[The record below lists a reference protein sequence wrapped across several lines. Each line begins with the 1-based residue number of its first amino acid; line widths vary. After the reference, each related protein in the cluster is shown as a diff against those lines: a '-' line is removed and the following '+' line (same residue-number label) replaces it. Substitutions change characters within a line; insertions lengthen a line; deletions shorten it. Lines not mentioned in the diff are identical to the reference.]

1 MSFVFY
7 DTETTG
13 ISTDFDQILQFA
25 AIRTD
30 ADLREIDRFEMRCR
44 LLPHVVP
51 HPAALKVTGM
61 SISQV
66 TDPALPCHYEL
77 VRAIRNKLLSWSP
90 SIFVG
95 YNSMNFDEH
104 LLRQALFR
112 NLHPPY
118 LTNTDG
124 NCRADAMLLVQ
135 AATQFSPGCLS
146 VPIGAKGK
154 PVFKLDQ
161 LAPANG
167 FNHANAHDALADVEA
182 TIHIA
187 RCVKDRSPACWSRFI
202 QTSSKAGVS
211 SMMASTPT
219 LVLTEF
225 YFNRPFHFVVST
237 LGADP
242 DNPAAQLCLDLK
254 HDLDWIAGQSPNDL
268 ATWAAKSPKPI
279 RKFRTNAA
287 PLIAPTSDVPSEFL
301 GGLAP
306 PYIAAAAQRLRQD
319 HGLRQRL
326 IEAAVASREE
336 YEPSPHV
343 EEQLY
348 ASFTPRADRSRLVAF
363 HSAAWTDR
371 ASIVATL
378 EDARLRY
385 YGYRLIYE
393 RNPETLTPQLREY
406 YRAHDNDRLMD
417 ATGTAKW
424 GTLLAALA
432 AIPDAATDASAA
444 ATTILRDYDDYLR
457 ERIAAVK
464 ADQASR
470 LALA

>member
-1 MSFVFY
+1 
-7 DTETTG
+7 
-13 ISTDFDQILQFA
+13 
-25 AIRTD
+25 
-30 ADLREIDRFEMRCR
+30 
-44 LLPHVVP
+44 
-51 HPAALKVTGM
+51 
-61 SISQV
+61 
-66 TDPALPCHYEL
+66 
-77 VRAIRNKLLSWSP
+77 
-90 SIFVG
+90 
-95 YNSMNFDEH
+95 
-104 LLRQALFR
+104 
-112 NLHPPY
+112 
-118 LTNTDG
+118 
-124 NCRADAMLLVQ
+124 
-135 AATQFSPGCLS
+135 
-146 VPIGAKGK
+146 
-154 PVFKLDQ
+154 
-161 LAPANG
+161 
-167 FNHANAHDALADVEA
+167 
-182 TIHIA
+182 
-187 RCVKDRSPACWSRFI
+187 
-202 QTSSKAGVS
+202 
-211 SMMASTPT
+211 MASTPT